1 MRSQTQRDLTA
12 DEVAGLVG
20 RWLGPSGK
28 VVDAEELGG
37 GGFAAVWRVALDD
50 GREVVLKTSP
60 PRDAVLLAYERG
72 LLAAEAQYFELI
84 AREAPELPVPRVLHQ
99 ESAGAGGGADSAE
112 TFDGEWMV
120 VTLLPGAPLSGL
132 HGVLSAEDDHA
143 VRIGLGR
150 AIARLHALTG
160 PHFGYCGAGRRQGE
174 SWRTVFLGIIDDLL
188 ADADRLG
195 SELPM
200 PGADVR
206 RIIDAAAPVLD
217 DVQRPAPVHFDLWDG
232 NVLVS
237 GGGEGGPDPVV
248 LTGLVDGERW
258 LYGDP
263 LVDFVGPDLFGNLE
277 LTPEHPFVRGYAQ
290 VSGELRFTRSEVT
303 RIKLYRA
310 WLYLV
315 MAVEVPTRAFGGDEN
330 AQAREDR
337 VRRLGEV
344 LAELTKLTGLEPGQ
358 WVER

>member
-1 MRSQTQRDLTA
+1 MRSQTQRELTA

-28 VVDAEELGG
+28 VVDAQELGG
-37 GGFAAVWRVALDD
+37 GGFAAVWRVVVDD
-50 GREVVLKTSP
+50 GRSVVLKTSP
-60 PRDAVLLAYERG
+60 PQDAVLLTYERG
-72 LLAAEAQYFELI
+72 LLAAEAQYFELL
-84 AREAPELPVPRVLHQ
+84 ARDAPELPVPRVLHRQ
-99 ESAGAGGGADSAE
+99 SAGSDEGE
-112 TFDGEWMV
+112 TFDGDWMV
-120 VTLLPGAPLSGL
+120 VTLLPGSALSGL
-132 HGVLSAEDDHA
+132 RGVLSAEDDHE
-143 VRIGLGR
+143 VRVQLGR

-160 PHFGYCGAGRRQGE
+160 PHFGYSGPGRRQGD
-174 SWRTVFLGIIDDLL
+174 SWRAVFLGIIDDLL

-195 SELPM
+195 GELPM

-206 RIIDAAAPVLD
+206 RIIEAAAPVLD
-217 DVQRPAPVHFDLWDG
+217 DVERPAPVHFDLWDG
-232 NVLVS
+232 NVLAS
-237 GGGEGGPDPVV
+237 GGEGGPDPVV

-290 VSGELRFTRSEVT
+290 VGGELRFTRSEVT

-315 MAVEVPTRAFGGDEN
+315 MAVEVPTRALGGDEH
-330 AQAREDR
+330 AEARLDR
-337 VRRLGEV
+337 VRRLAEV
-344 LAELTKLTGLEPGQ
+344 LAELTKLAGLEPGV